1 MKGKNASAFFC
12 VGKCWVV
19 PKECGAQPLSLTLAL
34 SPSGEGVQERR
45 GDEDVTGNGHLLA

>member
-19 PKECGAQPLSLTLAL
+19 PKECGAQPLSLALAL
-34 SPSGEGVQERR
+34 SPR
-45 GDEDVTGNGHLLA
+45 GLCPKSRFCGSFVIGFML

>member
-34 SPSGEGVQERR
+34 SPRERACKSGEEIRK
-45 GDEDVTGNGHLLA
+45 

>member
-12 VGKCWVV
+12 IGEGWVV

-34 SPSGEGVQERR
+34 SPPERACKSGEEIRR
-45 GDEDVTGNGHLLA
+45 